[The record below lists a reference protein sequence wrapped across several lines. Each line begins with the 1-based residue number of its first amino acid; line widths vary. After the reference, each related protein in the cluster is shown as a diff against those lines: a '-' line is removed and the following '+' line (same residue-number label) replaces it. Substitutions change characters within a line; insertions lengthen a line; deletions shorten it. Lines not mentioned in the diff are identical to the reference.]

1 MSIGSKHTTD
11 VRRRTILRSS
21 GATAGGLALPGFAAA
36 SDEVPNRLNGSLATD
51 GTSFSVDGES
61 QYLVGTNNFWLT
73 DVWMTRDEVDTMLD
87 RAADL
92 ELNTV
97 RT

>member
-1 MSIGSKHTTD
+1 M
-11 VRRRTILRSS
+11 
-21 GATAGGLALPGFAAA
+21 
-36 SDEVPNRLNGSLATD
+36 
-51 GTSFSVDGES
+51 DGES